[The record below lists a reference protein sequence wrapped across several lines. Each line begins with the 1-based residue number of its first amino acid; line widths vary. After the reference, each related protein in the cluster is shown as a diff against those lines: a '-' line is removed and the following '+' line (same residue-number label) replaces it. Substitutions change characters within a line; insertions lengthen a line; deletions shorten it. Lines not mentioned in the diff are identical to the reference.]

1 MEGTELTFAVQIE
14 PGEDHRRP
22 ERRVTGR
29 EHLLIHLPQRHVVPE
44 HVVHREQAPE
54 RKWPR
59 EGKEQCGAA
68 RARQPGQAGREQGY
82 DYAPKM
88 RAVLAASFAFGLAAS
103 WLRWTNPVID
113 SGREMNQ
120 PLRLAHGETLYST
133 VGHIYG
139 PVSPWLHA
147 ILFRVFGPSL
157 TILYADGIVC
167 AIAILALVYWLA
179 RRVMDP
185 LPAATGTLTVM
196 WLCAFKPAGN
206 FIAPYAYSALHGTL
220 LGLAALAL
228 SVRALERP
236 SIARFAAAGLLAGV
250 TLLTKTEMGLSAVC
264 AALVAAALAESSGR
278 QRVQFAAT
286 ALLVSLGVA
295 FAVYTE
301 IAARVGW
308 RVLVDDSWLLVYNLP
323 QPLRYFNRG
332 ISGFDHPMAS
342 LARMVTA
349 VVKLGILAA
358 IVGSSSYLIAGP
370 RADAPRARLILGAAL
385 AAGVVL
391 SLTTGLD
398 WDRGPFLA
406 MPFVL
411 AVILVL
417 RGRIVRDRVVIVYAA
432 FALAQL
438 ARILLHVR
446 SGGAYGSFLLPMS
459 IVVFTYLWVGPFAG
473 SLGDP
478 SARRLAA
485 LLAIG
490 LLIAADAGTAVVL
503 AQRYRYSNTAE
514 ISTARGKLIVP
525 PDVASVWN
533 QALAFIDSRT
543 HPDDPI
549 AVLPEGTSLTFLSGR
564 RNPLREE
571 IVTPGFLDAAGEERA
586 IRQIDDNSTPLVL
599 IVNRPTREFGAEA
612 FGRDYDRTLMAWIE
626 SRYRPCATFG
636 PSGLEVG
643 NARFFVRAYC
653 RAGAES

>member
-1 MEGTELTFAVQIE
+1 VK
-14 PGEDHRRP
+14 
-22 ERRVTGR
+22 
-29 EHLLIHLPQRHVVPE
+29 PE
-44 HVVHREQAPE
+44 HIVHREQAPE
-54 RKWPR
+54 RKRPR
-59 EGKEQCGAA
+59 EGEKQRDAA
-68 RARQPGQAGREQGY
+68 RARQPGQTGREQGY

-88 RAVLAASFAFGLAAS
+88 RALLAASFAFGLAAS

-120 PLRLAHGETLYST
+120 PLRLAQGETLYST

-139 PVSPWLHA
+139 PLSPWLHA
-147 ILFRVFGPSL
+147 ILYRVFDPSL
-157 TILYADGIVC
+157 TILYVDGVVC
-167 AIAILALVYWLA
+167 AIAILALVYWLG

-185 LPAATGTLTVM
+185 LAAGTATLTVM

-206 FIAPYAYSALHGTL
+206 FIVPYAYSALHGTL
-220 LGLAALAL
+220 LGLATLAL

-236 SIARFAAAGLLAGV
+236 SAARFAAAGLLAGA
-250 TLLTKTEMGLSAVC
+250 TLLAKTEMGLSAVC
-264 AALVAAALAESSGR
+264 AALVAAALAKTSGR
-278 QRVQFAAT
+278 QRVLFAAT
-286 ALLVSLGVA
+286 ALFVALGVT
-295 FAVYTE
+295 FAVYAE

-308 RVLVDDSWLLVYNLP
+308 RVLVDGSWLLVYNLP
-323 QPLRYFNRG
+323 EPLRYFNRAV
-332 ISGFDHPMAS
+332 SGFDRPLAS
-342 LARMVTA
+342 LGPMLIETA
-349 VVKLGILAA
+349 KLGILAA
-358 IVGSSSYLIAGP
+358 IIGSVSYFIAGP
-370 RADAPRARLILGAAL
+370 RAAVPRARLILGAAL
-385 AAGVVL
+385 AAGIVL
-391 SLTTGLD
+391 WLTTGLD

-406 MPFVL
+406 MPLVL
-411 AVILVL
+411 AATLVL
-417 RGRIVRDRVVIVYAA
+417 RGRIGVDRVVVVYAV

-473 SLGDP
+473 SLRDP
-478 SARRLAA
+478 SARRVTA

-490 LLIAADAGTAVVL
+490 LLIAADAGAAVVL
-503 AQRYRYSNTAE
+503 AYRYRHLNTTA
-514 ISTARGKLIVP
+514 ISTPRGTLIAP

-533 QALAFIDSRT
+533 DALAFIDART
-543 HPDDPI
+543 RPGDPI

-571 IVTPGFLDAAGEERA
+571 IVTPGFLDAAGEARA
-586 IRQIDDNSTPLVL
+586 IRQISDAGTSLVL

-636 PSGLEVG
+636 PPGLNVG

-653 RAGAES
+653 RADGES